1 MCSFPSG
8 TLAGIPSMIGIRSW
22 FQITA
27 SLIFVSFL
35 FGIF

>member
-1 MCSFPSG
+1 VCGFPSG

-22 FQITA
+22 FQIA
-27 SLIFVSFL
+27 VSLIFVPFF